1 MEELKMARRLKNRNI
16 RRNIRRKINTLKWVT
31 TQKIRSYI
39 NNNILGIIGLFLTN
53 NNRISQILGHTD
65 LFDGEY
71 IRQISGI
78 DWSDEIES
86 GMVMRDLATR
96 KIWILQGW
104 NWEV

>member
-1 MEELKMARRLKNRNI
+1 MARLKNLKNI
-16 RRNIRRKINTLKWVT
+16 RRRINTLKWVT
-31 TQKIRSYI
+31 TQKMRSYI
-39 NNNILGIIGLFLTN
+39 NNILGIIGLFLTD

-78 DWSDEIES
+78 DWSD

-96 KIWILQGW
+96 RIWILQGW